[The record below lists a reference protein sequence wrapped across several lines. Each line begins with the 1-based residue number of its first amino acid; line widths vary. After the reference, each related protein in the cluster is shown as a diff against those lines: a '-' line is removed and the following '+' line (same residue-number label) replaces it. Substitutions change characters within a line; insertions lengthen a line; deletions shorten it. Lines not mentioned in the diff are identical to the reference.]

1 MLPERSN
8 LSRVPD
14 VTKTGV
20 LSSICIKFSFSKRL
34 LIKIALETP
43 ESLIGFPAAFEDLC
57 ALTEIC
63 VIVSTAAGLFR
74 VSPTQWGPFVTFD
87 EGQEGRLGL
96 RSFPGLNS
104 LIYFLGVVLKHDFMS
119 SVEDP
124 FL

>member
-1 MLPERSN
+1 MPLGEECSIEESILGGGSFKVRGPLPG
-8 LSRVPD
+8 LD
-14 VTKTGV
+14 
-20 LSSICIKFSFSKRL
+20 
-34 LIKIALETP
+34 
-43 ESLIGFPAAFEDLC
+43 
-57 ALTEIC
+57 C